1 MDDRI
6 DDLLRDEA
14 RDYNEPPAT
23 PRDAM
28 WQRIQM
34 ARAEAARAEST
45 SPIPAAR
52 QAGRPWL
59 RIGLGIAAVLALG
72 IGIGRGMQRSPVA
85 PLPAV
90 ANAPVHQVPHSPDS
104 IIVTAPERV
113 AGPSIELAMSHPRG
127 TRLGVPA
134 KNVAAPGRPA
144 GSTGIAYNVA
154 LDQHLGQ
161 SEAFLTLF
169 RSSVRAGHV
178 EPVAFATARHLLG
191 TNRLLLDSRV
201 GAAPQTR
208 QLLQDLELV
217 LAGIAQLGATSDS
230 SDVHLVTE
238 DMDQGDVLP
247 RLRTAVPAGI

>member
-14 RDYNEPPAT
+14 SGYHEPPAT

-34 ARAEAARAEST
+34 ARAEAARAEAM
-45 SPIPAAR
+45 PVAAVAPR
-52 QAGRPWL
+52 AGRRWG

-72 IGIGRGMQRSPVA
+72 IGIGRWMERSPATAA
-85 PLPAV
+85 PGIATAPSPA
-90 ANAPVHQVPHSPDS
+90 APASRDS
-104 IIVTAPERV
+104 SIVTAPERMAV
-113 AGPSIELAMSHPRG
+113 PSAQLATSPQRSPRPG
-127 TRLGVPA
+127 TPTLS
-134 KNVAAPGRPA
+134 VAAPGRPA
-144 GSTGIAYNVA
+144 GSAGIAYNVA

-178 EPVAFATARHLLG
+178 EPVAFATARHLLS
-191 TNRLLLDSRV
+191 TNRLLIDSRA

-217 LAGIAQLGATSDS
+217 LAGIAQLGSASDS